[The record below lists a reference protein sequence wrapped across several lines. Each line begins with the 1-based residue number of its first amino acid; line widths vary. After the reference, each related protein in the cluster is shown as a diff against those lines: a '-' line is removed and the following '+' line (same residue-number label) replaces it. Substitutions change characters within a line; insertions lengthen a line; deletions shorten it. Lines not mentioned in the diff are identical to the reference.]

1 LVSDTAGLVFNSLD
15 YTNWNYFLRNVVVL
29 LMMKLPERYDDCV
42 MGYGSKA
49 GAEDCLIY
57 DVDSVLQIL
66 MEDMTYDEAFE
77 YFEYNIA
84 GAYVGETTPI
94 FLWPKTMKEIEDE
107 V

>member
-1 LVSDTAGLVFNSLD
+1 
-15 YTNWNYFLRNVVVL
+15 
-29 LMMKLPERYDDCV
+29 MMKLPERYDDCV

-77 YFEYNIA
+77 YFEYNIV